1 MLPSFCK
8 NLGPIN
14 AGQILALIDCDKLNI
29 DKKDIFTAFVSLDK
43 LSQNSLSFLYN
54 QEKLKNSISN
64 NSAIICTR
72 EKARE
77 LKKTNK
83 IFIVKN
89 VQESV
94 AKISNIFYRD
104 FNEKEISKFSD
115 ALIGANCEMGDN
127 VIIEKGAVIGKNVKI
142 GHGTIIKHN
151 CIVGNDSK
159 IGSNNVI
166 SHSIIG
172 NNIYIGN
179 NNSIG
184 QRGFGFYINQNQ
196 NIDIFHSGRVI
207 LKDKVSIG
215 SGCTIDRGSFSDTMI
230 DENSYIDNLCHI
242 AHNVEIGKN
251 CALAAMTGIA
261 GSTII
266 GNNVLTGGQTGIAG
280 HISIGINVQ
289 IAAKS
294 GVINSIDDNETVMGY
309 PAIKKYNFIKSY
321 KKLYAK
327 K

>member
-1 MLPSFCK
+1 M
-8 NLGPIN
+8 
-14 AGQILALIDCDKLNI
+14 
-29 DKKDIFTAFVSLDK
+29 
-43 LSQNSLSFLYN
+43 
-54 QEKLKNSISN
+54 
-64 NSAIICTR
+64 
-72 EKARE
+72 
-77 LKKTNK
+77 
-83 IFIVKN
+83 
-89 VQESV
+89 
-94 AKISNIFYRD
+94 
-104 FNEKEISKFSD
+104 
-115 ALIGANCEMGDN
+115 
-127 VIIEKGAVIGKNVKI
+127 
-142 GHGTIIKHN
+142 
-151 CIVGNDSK
+151 
-159 IGSNNVI
+159 
-166 SHSIIG
+166 
-172 NNIYIGN
+172 
-179 NNSIG
+179 
-184 QRGFGFYINQNQ
+184 
-196 NIDIFHSGRVI
+196 
-207 LKDKVSIG
+207 KDKVSIG

-280 HISIGINVQ
+280 HISIGNNVQ